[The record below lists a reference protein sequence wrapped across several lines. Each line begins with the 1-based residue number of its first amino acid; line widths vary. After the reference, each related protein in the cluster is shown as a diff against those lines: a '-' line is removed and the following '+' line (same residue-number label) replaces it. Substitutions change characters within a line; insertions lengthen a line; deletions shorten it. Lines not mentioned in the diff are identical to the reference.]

1 MDNFDADNWLRFRT
15 HGPAAGNGVD
25 DEGSGND
32 ATTREV
38 LAATNPWFSGSGGSS
53 VPNPAQPHSGG
64 SFLNSD
70 AQVRALE
77 GLDLNDGGAWSDVQR
92 FTGILLPQDGDTST
106 ESSLLIEHR
115 RAAVL
120 GRRGSD
126 PAVAAQEAGAEVAPP
141 KLPCP
146 PFCLVRSGMQ
156 PRRGDGPEGAVRVY
170 APEPLSKTTTW
181 TYWTTFLHRASWYC
195 SPNLDSEMICSY
207 QLLFACIHQHTSLLL
222 WHASFR
228 LGNTRLVGHRQI
240 HVSSVRY
247 GALKLIMAT
256 VSRES

>member
-92 FTGILLPQDGDTST
+92 STGILLPQDGDTSM
-106 ESSLLIEHR
+106 ELPPD
-115 RAAVL
+115 RAPS
-120 GRRGSD
+120 RRGSR
-126 PAVAAQEAGAEVAPP
+126 AAGLRSSGCGAGGRR
-141 KLPCP
+141 
-146 PFCLVRSGMQ
+146 RSGAAEAPMSPLLPGSQ
-156 PRRGDGPEGAVRVY
+156 RDATTEGGRSRGRSPRVRPRP
-170 APEPLSKTTTW
+170 AFEDDDMDL
-181 TYWTTFLHRASWYC
+181 
-195 SPNLDSEMICSY
+195 LDDVPPP
-207 QLLFACIHQHTSLLL
+207 
-222 WHASFR
+222 R
-228 LGNTRLVGHRQI
+228 VP
-240 HVSSVRY
+240 V
-247 GALKLIMAT
+247 
-256 VSRES
+256 